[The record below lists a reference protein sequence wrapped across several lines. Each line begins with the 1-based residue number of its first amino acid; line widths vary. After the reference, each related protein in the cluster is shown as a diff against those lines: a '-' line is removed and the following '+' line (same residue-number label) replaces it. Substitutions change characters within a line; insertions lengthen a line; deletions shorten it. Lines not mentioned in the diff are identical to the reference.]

1 MKQGTAAIRVVI
13 AVAFAAV
20 LVYLGVYL
28 WQGLSDPYQLVATY
42 SYEMDDDAP
51 LSGVVIRTEQTIP
64 GWVALAEVLP
74 QEGERVS
81 AGSAVARIYQDQSAL
96 LDHRQIR
103 SLELEL
109 EQIRYAMGQGDAMA
123 NAKDL
128 DAQLLSALARLRCGV
143 STGSL
148 GSLEEQGLD
157 VRSLVLKRTGQGH
170 SDAESLARL
179 QQAADALEEQ
189 IAQLSATALQSTQRV
204 TVDQGGIFSGMA
216 DGYEATLTPQI
227 LDSLSVQSLD
237 QLRRQELTPP
247 ENSLGK
253 LITDSTWYF
262 AATLDTREV
271 QRVEA
276 GKSYT
281 LAFSGDFGQ
290 EVSMKLERL
299 GEDEGGR
306 CLAIFS
312 SDRYLNR
319 MTLSRFVNARLVF
332 QRYTGIRVPDKAIRV
347 RTEQDGSTT
356 PVVYTL
362 VGRVVEIKPVEI
374 IREGEGFYLVRG
386 TAENRKVLR
395 SGDVLVLSNRELYE
409 GKVVA

>member
-1 MKQGTAAIRVVI
+1 MKQGTAVIRVVI
-13 AVAFAAV
+13 AVAALAV

-42 SYEMDDDAP
+42 SYEMDDDAS

-64 GWVALAEVLP
+64 GRAALAEVLP

-109 EQIRYAMGQGDAMA
+109 EQIRYAMGRGDAVA
-123 NAKDL
+123 DAKEL
-128 DAQLLSALARLRCGV
+128 DAQLMAALAQLRCGV

-157 VRSLVLKRTGQGH
+157 IRSLVLKRTGQAANN
-170 SDAESLARL
+170 AESLAQL
-179 QQAADALEEQ
+179 QLAADALE
-189 IAQLSATALQSTQRV
+189 AQLAQLNATAGRSTQRV
-204 TVDQGGIFSGMA
+204 TVAQGGIFSGMA

-237 QLRRQELTPP
+237 QLRAQELTPP
-247 ENSLGK
+247 EDSLGK

-262 AATLDTREV
+262 AAALDAQAA
-271 QRVEA
+271 QRVEV

-281 LAFSGDFGQ
+281 LAFSGDFSQ

-306 CLAIFS
+306 RLAVFS

-332 QRYTGIRVPDKAIRV
+332 QRYTGIRIPDKALRV
-347 RTEQDGSTT
+347 RTEKDGSTT

-362 VGRVVEIKPVEI
+362 VGRMVEIKPVEI

-395 SGDVLVLSNRELYE
+395 PGDVLVLSNQELYE